1 MFLPV
6 AVLGI
11 ACSGFLYKKIQARH
25 FRPLTFILVI
35 IAGILAIIEGIR
47 QLVW

>member
-1 MFLPV
+1 MFLPA

-11 ACSGFLYKKIQARH
+11 DGSGFLYKKIQARH

-35 IAGILAIIEGIR
+35 IAGILAIFAGVR
-47 QLVW
+47 GLVF